1 MPSPIE
7 TGFKK
12 ATQFYADNKD
22 NVNPS
27 VATVRVAHTV
37 YQHGK
42 TLKKIAAAGQSEAG
56 AVAESGSGTQAVVD
70 TVETAASKGGTG
82 FIANA
87 KSFIGKNGKT
97 FGKVGLAYSVG
108 SIFWDVAKE
117 PGHFLDK
124 GPDGGVRVGHKGE
137 RLIASTATAAPTIAL
152 STFQLAT
159 AGTAATAE
167 TATAAGGTAAA
178 VGGTATLATLG
189 TAVAVIAVPAAA
201 TWAIKRDADAVIETR
216 RLYEQA
222 DKAFQPGTHTLRHQS
237 AGPQA
242 ASYNNLLPA
251 ARLVSK
257 YMLDA
262 NLSHPVARNKDGSI
276 KNINDLDLSDGRNRR
291 ELRRAL
297 NQAIEDEQKIADNN
311 GSLVPRWLRHGS
323 GVEAEQAALIDKRQ
337 LESAETELG
346 QYAAAVNDYKRT
358 QKSPSAPAPGR

>member
-1 MPSPIE
+1 MPTPAAV
-7 TGFKK
+7 FKK
-12 ATQFYADNKD
+12 ASEIYADNKD
-22 NVNPS
+22 NVNPG

-37 YQHGK
+37 YKHHK
-42 TLKKIAAAGQSEAG
+42 ALKAIAAAGENGTPAVAEAG
-56 AVAESGSGTQAVVD
+56 AGTQAAEE
-70 TVETAASKGGTG
+70 TVETAAKKGG
-82 FIANA
+82 FLANS
-87 KSFIGKNGKT
+87 KSFIGKNAGKA
-97 FGKVGLAYSVG
+97 GLIFSVG
-108 SIFWDVAKE
+108 GIFYEVAKE
-117 PGHFLDK
+117 PGKFLEK
-124 GPDGGVRVGHKGE
+124 GPDGGTRVGHKGE
-137 RLIASTATAAPTIAL
+137 RLIASTATAAPGIAL
-152 STFQLAT
+152 STFQIAT

-167 TATAAGGTAAA
+167 TATAAGGTVAA
-178 VGGTATLATLG
+178 VGGTATAATLG

-201 TWAIKRDADAVIETR
+201 TWAIKRDADAAIETR

-222 DKAFQPGTHTLRHQS
+222 DKSFQPGTHTLRHQT

-262 NLSHPVARNKDGSI
+262 NLSHPVERNKDGSI

-323 GVEAEQAALIDKRQ
+323 GVEAEQAALIDKRE

-346 QYAAAVNDYKRT
+346 QYAAAVNDYKKS
-358 QKSPSAPAPGR
+358 QKPPSTPTPGR